1 MKETV
6 SVILTTYNSESTLQR
21 ALDSIFAQE
30 GLGDLFALDLI
41 VVDDCSKDDTRK
53 ILSAN
58 NIDYYSTAHN
68 SGGPNKGRNIGL
80 DHAKGSFICIMDH
93 DDEWL
98 PNKLKTQLFACMYA
112 PIISSGYWI
121 FDTQTQN
128 KSLQVNT
135 AKNGGLNHYAEDET
149 FKTLLTKSKKGQKI
163 YFGSLMFAAELK
175 KHRFEEHFGKVDFD
189 WLLRIFNGQ
198 KSVEI
203 CEALYN
209 RYVDGH
215 NLSLNPSYRSMDFYY
230 SLMCIE
236 NYQQKYPSETKLA
249 YKRIHGTRARY
260 YYLIGDMPKARFYFT
275 RSDFNWK
282 TVLYYL
288 TTFAGSA
295 WVKKKFK
302 VF

>member
-6 SVILTTYNSESTLQR
+6 SVILTTYNSASTLQR

-30 GLGDLFALDLI
+30 GLGDLFELDLI
-41 VVDDCSKDDTRK
+41 VVDDCSTDDTHK
-53 ILSAN
+53 ILNAN
-58 NIDYYSTAHN
+58 QINFYSTAYN

-80 DHAKGSFICIMDH
+80 NHAKGSFICIMDH

-98 PNKLKTQLFACMYA
+98 PHKLKNQLSASTQA

-121 FDTQTQN
+121 FNTQTQN

-135 AKNGGLNHYAEDET
+135 SEEDGLNYYASDET
-149 FKTLLTKSKKGQKI
+149 FKALLTKSKRGQKI

-198 KSVEI
+198 KSLEI
-203 CEALYN
+203 CEPLYN

-215 NLSLNPSYRSMDFYY
+215 NLSLNSSYRAMDFYY
-230 SLMCIE
+230 SLMSVE
-236 NYQQKYPSETKLA
+236 NYQQKYPKESKLA
-249 YKRIHGTRARY
+249 YRRIHGTRARY
-260 YYLIGDMPKARFYFT
+260 YYLMGDMPKARFYFL
-275 RSDFNWK
+275 RSDMSWK
-282 TVLYYL
+282 TMLYYL
-288 TTFAGSA
+288 TTFVGSE